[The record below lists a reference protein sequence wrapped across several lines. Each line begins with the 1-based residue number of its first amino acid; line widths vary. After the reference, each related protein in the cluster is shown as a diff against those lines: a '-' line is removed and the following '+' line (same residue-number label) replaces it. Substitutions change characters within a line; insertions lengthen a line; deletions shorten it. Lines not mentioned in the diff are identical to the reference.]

1 MQMKTFRGLAA
12 ALCCAAGLTV
22 SVSAAAP
29 SAVGSG
35 ATARPVAEA
44 RFQFE
49 NPGTQITRTGS
60 AITTISHDSFSF
72 GATPEESATAFLAN
86 NVGLF
91 GVGLADLTPGSLA
104 GDGARSHQV
113 MPVDGPD
120 GQIAGYK
127 FTLLSY
133 LQSEDGIP
141 VYRSDIRL
149 LVRNEPG
156 APLVLVRSALRDL
169 GDFVVPAA
177 PRANVQGAIDDASLR
192 FLGAHNLTPPQVV
205 IYAGDPEHPVAPIL
219 AVVFELDVGQTGDAN
234 YARWRVVADAATGK
248 AIATENLIKNVDVS
262 GNISAQV
269 TQGFKSAECNPEA
282 LAALPFA
289 RATIGATVVYADANG
304 NFTVPNPGTAAVT
317 VTGSLQGRYFNVF
330 NPSALAPTVAG
341 SFTPPGP
348 ANIVFNSAN
357 TDELRRAEANAYY
370 FANTSRTF
378 VLTANPSYPT
388 ISAQTNFRVNT
399 AVSGTCNAFYDGNS
413 INFYSAGGGCANTAF
428 SDVVAHEY
436 GHHVVNVAGSGQGQ
450 YGEGTGDCMGVIIND
465 QPVLGFGFQN
475 NCAAGIRTAANTLQ
489 YPQTGAIHAA
499 GQLMSG
505 CVWSLR
511 NELVVTEPSNYRTIL
526 GRLMINAVQ
535 LHTGTEITP
544 QIYTDYL
551 TLDDND
557 GNLGNG
563 TPHFCEINRAFAS
576 HSMAT
581 LSTIGFTFPSGQPTI
596 VSPAGVASS
605 VKVSGLCASVTPGTA
620 RVFIDKE
627 NDGTYVQ
634 SSMTDTGAGVYT
646 FSFPPSTC
654 GSTIRYYFSIGTSGG
669 TVVNPAGAPTSYYTT
684 VSGYGLTTVPS
695 GQPTIV
701 SPAGVASSVK
711 VSGLCASVT
720 PGTAR
725 VFIDKENDGTYV
737 QSSMTDTGAGVY
749 TFSFPPSTCGS
760 TIRYYFSIG
769 TSGGTVVN
777 PAGAPTSYYT
787 TVSGYGLTTVFSDS
801 FQTNQGWA
809 VTNAAATTSGFWER
823 AIPSVANTFGAAPTV
838 DADGSGQCYITQNAA
853 GASIGEFDI
862 DGGTV
867 TLTSPAMNAS
877 GGSAFISYSRWFSNN
892 LGAGPDDDTFTV
904 QVSGNNGTT
913 WQNLEVI
920 GPNGGA
926 QQNGGWYPKSFSV
939 PAAVAT
945 AQFRIRFVTGE
956 TGAAGSIVEAAV
968 DAVKL
973 QVLDCN
979 APSCPADFDGN
990 GFVTGED
997 FDAYVAAF
1005 EAGVLSADFDGDGFV
1020 TGEDF
1025 DAYVV
1030 AFEAGC

>member
-1 MQMKTFRGLAA
+1 MQMKKTFRGLAA

-205 IYAGDPEHPVAPIL
+205 IYAGDPEHPVAPKL

-684 VSGYGLTTVPS
+684 VSGYGLTTV
-695 GQPTIV
+695 
-701 SPAGVASSVK
+701 
-711 VSGLCASVT
+711 
-720 PGTAR
+720 
-725 VFIDKENDGTYV
+725 
-737 QSSMTDTGAGVY
+737 
-749 TFSFPPSTCGS
+749 
-760 TIRYYFSIG
+760 
-769 TSGGTVVN
+769 
-777 PAGAPTSYYT
+777 
-787 TVSGYGLTTVFSDS
+787 FSDS

>member
-169 GDFVVPAA
+169 GDFVAPAA

-684 VSGYGLTTVPS
+684 VSGYGLTTV
-695 GQPTIV
+695 
-701 SPAGVASSVK
+701 
-711 VSGLCASVT
+711 
-720 PGTAR
+720 
-725 VFIDKENDGTYV
+725 
-737 QSSMTDTGAGVY
+737 
-749 TFSFPPSTCGS
+749 
-760 TIRYYFSIG
+760 
-769 TSGGTVVN
+769 
-777 PAGAPTSYYT
+777 
-787 TVSGYGLTTVFSDS
+787 FSDS

>member
-684 VSGYGLTTVPS
+684 VSGYGLTTV
-695 GQPTIV
+695 
-701 SPAGVASSVK
+701 
-711 VSGLCASVT
+711 
-720 PGTAR
+720 
-725 VFIDKENDGTYV
+725 
-737 QSSMTDTGAGVY
+737 
-749 TFSFPPSTCGS
+749 
-760 TIRYYFSIG
+760 
-769 TSGGTVVN
+769 
-777 PAGAPTSYYT
+777 
-787 TVSGYGLTTVFSDS
+787 FSDS

-823 AIPSVANTFGAAPTV
+823 AIPSVANTYGAAPTV

>member
-1 MQMKTFRGLAA
+1 MKTFRGLAA

-684 VSGYGLTTVPS
+684 VSGYGLTTV
-695 GQPTIV
+695 
-701 SPAGVASSVK
+701 
-711 VSGLCASVT
+711 
-720 PGTAR
+720 
-725 VFIDKENDGTYV
+725 
-737 QSSMTDTGAGVY
+737 
-749 TFSFPPSTCGS
+749 
-760 TIRYYFSIG
+760 
-769 TSGGTVVN
+769 
-777 PAGAPTSYYT
+777 
-787 TVSGYGLTTVFSDS
+787 FSDS

>member
-684 VSGYGLTTVPS
+684 VSGYGLTTV
-695 GQPTIV
+695 
-701 SPAGVASSVK
+701 
-711 VSGLCASVT
+711 
-720 PGTAR
+720 
-725 VFIDKENDGTYV
+725 
-737 QSSMTDTGAGVY
+737 
-749 TFSFPPSTCGS
+749 
-760 TIRYYFSIG
+760 
-769 TSGGTVVN
+769 
-777 PAGAPTSYYT
+777 
-787 TVSGYGLTTVFSDS
+787 FSDS

>member
-1 MQMKTFRGLAA
+1 MQMKKTFRGLAA

-205 IYAGDPEHPVAPIL
+205 IYAGDPEHPVAPKL

-684 VSGYGLTTVPS
+684 VSGYGLTTV
-695 GQPTIV
+695 
-701 SPAGVASSVK
+701 
-711 VSGLCASVT
+711 
-720 PGTAR
+720 
-725 VFIDKENDGTYV
+725 
-737 QSSMTDTGAGVY
+737 
-749 TFSFPPSTCGS
+749 
-760 TIRYYFSIG
+760 
-769 TSGGTVVN
+769 
-777 PAGAPTSYYT
+777 
-787 TVSGYGLTTVFSDS
+787 FSDS

-823 AIPSVANTFGAAPTV
+823 AIPSVANTYGAAPTV